1 MTADDKHDQTDAA
14 EQPGYAERDASET
27 TEPTGGAPATSD
39 DAPQGGEHFGEAP
52 LGEQDPADEDE
63 ALGGN

>member
-1 MTADDKHDQTDAA
+1 MRDDPKQPAD
-14 EQPGYAERDASET
+14 ERD
-27 TEPTGGAPATSD
+27 D
-39 DAPQGGEHFGEAP
+39 DEDDDVPQGGEHFGEAP

>member
-1 MTADDKHDQTDAA
+1 MLDDPKRPDD
-14 EQPGYAERDASET
+14 
-27 TEPTGGAPATSD
+27 EPED
-39 DAPQGGEHFGEAP
+39 DEDDIPQGGEHFGEAP